1 MNFLILD
8 NHPLVR
14 QGMISILKENNMGK
28 FYEAD
33 TIEQAKRTLRTEEI
47 QMALV
52 DLKLSGESGFDFVTY
67 AKMEKPDLKVMII
80 TFSSK
85 VEDIKRAKEI
95 MVDGY
100 LIKDAFIEEIIY
112 AIKLINKNG
121 TFFSPMAEKC
131 LESKLSNEN
140 TDQLTKR
147 EKEVLNLVKEGKSNA
162 EIGKTLYIS
171 ETTTKKH
178 VSNILSKLN
187 VKRRVEIIVKEGY

>member
-131 LESKLSNEN
+131 LESKLSSEN

>member
-80 TFSSK
+80 TFFLYGLQEQVS
-85 VEDIKRAKEI
+85 V
-95 MVDGY
+95 
-100 LIKDAFIEEIIY
+100 IE
-112 AIKLINKNG
+112 
-121 TFFSPMAEKC
+121 
-131 LESKLSNEN
+131 
-140 TDQLTKR
+140 
-147 EKEVLNLVKEGKSNA
+147 
-162 EIGKTLYIS
+162 
-171 ETTTKKH
+171 
-178 VSNILSKLN
+178 
-187 VKRRVEIIVKEGY
+187 